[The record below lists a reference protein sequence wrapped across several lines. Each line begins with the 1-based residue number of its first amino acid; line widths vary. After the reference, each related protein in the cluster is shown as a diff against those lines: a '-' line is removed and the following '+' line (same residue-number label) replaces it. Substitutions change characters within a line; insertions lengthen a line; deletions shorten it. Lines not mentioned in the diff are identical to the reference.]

1 MVSFN
6 AARGPTRMSDEIVR
20 QIENK
25 MLIDELKPGSML
37 PSETELMKQFGVS
50 RNSVRE
56 ALRMLEGAGVIKVKQ
71 GARGGAVV
79 TPLTN
84 EFISDFL
91 FKAFRL
97 GGIAGETIS
106 QFRLALE
113 PSIAEM
119 LATSDAD
126 PKLISQMERNIA
138 EAQELC
144 DANKV
149 TGYKNMEFHVL
160 LALATGNP
168 MFIIVLNTLRSS
180 LDMISPILHV
190 RHKTRIDSIQY
201 HKKILNAIRNHD
213 AAKAR
218 VFMHRHLVQ
227 VREVVKDAD
236 FRVSTRGGGSN
247 ESDRD
252 PR

>member
-1 MVSFN
+1 MILFQSVKD
-6 AARGPTRMSDEIVR
+6 PTRMPDAIVR

-25 MLIDELKPGSML
+25 ILLNELKPGSVL

-71 GARGGAVV
+71 GARGGATV
-79 TPLTN
+79 TTLTN

-97 GGIAGETIS
+97 GGIAGESIS
-106 QFRLALE
+106 QFRIALE

-119 LATSDAD
+119 LATTDVD

-144 DANKV
+144 DANKI

-168 MFIIVLNTLRSS
+168 MFIIIMNTLRSS

-190 RHKTRIDSIQY
+190 RHATRTDSIQY
-201 HKKILNAIRNHD
+201 HKKILKAIKHHD

-218 VFMHRHLVQ
+218 VYMHRHLIQ
-227 VREVVKDAD
+227 VREVVKDVD
-236 FRVSTRGGGSN
+236 FKASTRKGDGN
-247 ESDRD
+247 EPDRN

>member
-1 MVSFN
+1 MPD
-6 AARGPTRMSDEIVR
+6 AIVR

-25 MLIDELKPGSML
+25 ILFNELKAGSML

-56 ALRMLEGAGVIKVKQ
+56 ALKMLEGAGVIKVKQ
-71 GARGGAVV
+71 GARGGAII

-97 GGIAGETIS
+97 GGITGESIS
-106 QFRLALE
+106 QFRIALE

-119 LATSDAD
+119 LATSDVD
-126 PKLISQMERNIA
+126 PKLISQMERNIV
-138 EAQELC
+138 ETQELC
-144 DANKV
+144 DANRV

-168 MFIIVLNTLRSS
+168 MFIIILNTLRSS

-190 RHKTRIDSIQY
+190 RHKTRTDSIQY
-201 HKKILNAIRNHD
+201 HTKILSAIRNHD

-218 VFMHRHLVQ
+218 VYMHRHLVQ
-227 VREVVKDAD
+227 VREVVKDVD
-236 FRVSTRGGGSN
+236 FGASVRGGDGD

-252 PR
+252 SR